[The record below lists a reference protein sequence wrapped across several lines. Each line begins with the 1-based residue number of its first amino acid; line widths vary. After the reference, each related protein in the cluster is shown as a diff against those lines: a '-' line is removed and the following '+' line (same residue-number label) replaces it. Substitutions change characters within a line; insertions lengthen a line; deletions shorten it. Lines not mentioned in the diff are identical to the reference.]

1 MKTKQNEK
9 LAREI
14 AAQAAPKIAEKILD
28 AAVDMAIKQLV
39 ADGTFETLVKDALA
53 KSGVGK
59 KEE

>member
-1 MKTKQNEK
+1 
-9 LAREI
+9 
-14 AAQAAPKIAEKILD
+14 
-28 AAVDMAIKQLV
+28 MAIKQLV